1 MTTQAPRT
9 QTQPQPQPHSA
20 TGLAPKR
27 YLVNSPVLTA
37 YGEFRFEGPLTLDT
51 ARAIA
56 AQGTQSAIGHR
67 GTALFLTRLLRVDV
81 PTRRESVHMQ
91 PGDEALVLRLLQ
103 RLPEGSVLDA
113 PALARLPH
121 EFGLLT
127 RLS

>member
-1 MTTQAPRT
+1 MTRNEFQAPT
-9 QTQPQPQPHSA
+9 HSA
-20 TGLAPKR
+20 NGVAPKR
-27 YLVNSPVLTA
+27 YLFNSPVLTT
-37 YGEFRFEGPLTLDT
+37 YGEFRFEGPLALES